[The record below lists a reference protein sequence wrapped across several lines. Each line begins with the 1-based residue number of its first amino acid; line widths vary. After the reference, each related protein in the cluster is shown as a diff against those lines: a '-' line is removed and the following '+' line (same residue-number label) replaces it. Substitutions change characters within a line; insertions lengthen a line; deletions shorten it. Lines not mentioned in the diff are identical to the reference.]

1 MSGDK
6 VTVKTEAGAAF
17 KRLPSFKQP
26 RDLKLTQFSN
36 PLAEARTKKVFV
48 PNLNV
53 QRKKQNDSQE
63 VSAESSNEKRDRNR
77 REERQRQKKHF
88 VQGQGIFSEGL
99 APQMKRFSSGGR
111 YSYESSGGGGGGGGS
126 GSIIPKPKLKLNEP
140 IKVDQNEE
148 DLIMKELMREDF
160 IDDPGFLPDLDDSP
174 VNLPLRK
181 MEDLKVKD
189 PKEETP
195 KLKAAETGQVNGVR
209 IKQEPTVP
217 QPQVCNDEKPI
228 DISDFRTYSA
238 AEILHNQAQDN
249 NFIFF
254 QIPNSIPR
262 LKVPEMAK
270 TNKKSQKDEEEE
282 GFERCSLR
290 SLPPGQIGTLQILRS
305 GRARLLLGDV
315 KLKIESGTQVAFQ
328 KELVSVD
335 LNANEKTGNI
345 IHVGNLT
352 TRILVTPDWE
362 TLIKTNKTT

>member
-26 RDLKLTQFSN
+26 RDLKLSQFSN
-36 PLAEARTKKVFV
+36 PLAESRTKKVFV

-53 QRKKQNDSQE
+53 QRKKQN
-63 VSAESSNEKRDRNR
+63 ESHEGSTENSNDKRDRNK
-77 REERQRQKKHF
+77 REERQRQKKNF

-111 YSYESSGGGGGGGGS
+111 YSQESSGGGGGGGS
-126 GSIIPKPKLKLNEP
+126 GSILKPKLKLNEP

-148 DLIMKELMREDF
+148 DLIMKELMRDDF
-160 IDDPGFLPDLDDSP
+160 IDDPGFLPDMDDSP
-174 VNLPLRK
+174 VDLPLKK

-189 PKEETP
+189 SKEDIP
-195 KLKAAETGQVNGVR
+195 KLKPEETAQVNGVR
-209 IKQEPTVP
+209 IKEEPPVP
-217 QPQVCNDEKPI
+217 QPQVYKDEKPV
-228 DISDFRTYSA
+228 DISELRTYTV
-238 AEILHNQAQDN
+238 AEILHNKAQDN
-249 NFIFF
+249 NFTIF

-270 TNKKSQKDEEEE
+270 PNKKSQKEEEE
-282 GFERCSLR
+282 EEVERCSLR

-315 KLKIESGTQVAFQ
+315 KLMFESGTQVAYQ

-335 LNANEKTGNI
+335 LNSTEKTGNI
-345 IHVGNLT
+345 IHIGNLT
-352 TRILVTPDWE
+352 TKILVTPDWG
-362 TLIKTNKTT
+362 TLIKNNKST